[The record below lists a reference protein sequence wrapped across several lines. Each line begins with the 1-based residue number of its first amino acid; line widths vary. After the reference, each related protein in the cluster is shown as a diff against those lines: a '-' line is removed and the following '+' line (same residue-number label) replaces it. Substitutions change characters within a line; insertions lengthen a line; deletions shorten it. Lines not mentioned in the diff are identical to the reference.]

1 MASSI
6 GRPVSMTDRWALAW
20 LVTSLA
26 TAGGA
31 LGTGLETDEAVHEAA
46 YRYQP
51 DPEIRMD
58 NEMRG

>member
-1 MASSI
+1 M
-6 GRPVSMTDRWALAW
+6 
-20 LVTSLA
+20 TSLA